1 MADFEARSA
10 EFSGH
15 FTVHAPID
23 AVFELFSPLG
33 EQGWVPGWSPELLH
47 PSDVYWAQGQIFRT
61 QEEQGEALWL
71 VTSLNRESHLVE
83 YHRVE
88 PHRYIARVRVGCT
101 VTDKSTTEV
110 STAYTFVG
118 LSAEGND
125 EIKAMTVEAYSEKM
139 KRWKQWISDYL
150 KRTAQPRP

>member
-33 EQGWVPGWSPELLH
+33 EQEWVPGWNPELLH
-47 PSDVYWAQGQIFRT
+47 PSDVSWAQGQ
-61 QEEQGEALWL
+61 
-71 VTSLNRESHLVE
+71 VE
-83 YHRVE
+83 
-88 PHRYIARVRVGCT
+88 CT
-101 VTDKSTTEV
+101 APDESTTEV

-118 LSAEGND
+118 LSSEGND
-125 EIKAMTVEAYSEKM
+125 EIKAMTVEAYSDKM

-150 KRTAQPRP
+150 RRTVQTQP